1 MVFFSCSLHT
11 SFAMEESWLRK
22 SMLSSLMSSF
32 DEEWMRDSAGSFSIM
47 SCFTGATPKESGN
60 ATLSK
65 DSLTPGQGNVW
76 INPKEAAR
84 LIVLRHAILTVGG
97 RLLVL
102 AFLLAALV
110 VAIVVSVVEVPVRVG
125 SASLVTRVPIAA
137 RLVARKGLTEGPLR
151 VSLLLVHLAVFCGLL
166 AVVHC
171 VSGLGRAKALV
182 VHGHRGGGV
191 SKLIERLSPRR
202 LLYYTK

>member
-1 MVFFSCSLHT
+1 M
-11 SFAMEESWLRK
+11 
-22 SMLSSLMSSF
+22 
-32 DEEWMRDSAGSFSIM
+32 
-47 SCFTGATPKESGN
+47 
-60 ATLSK
+60 
-65 DSLTPGQGNVW
+65 
-76 INPKEAAR
+76 
-84 LIVLRHAILTVGG
+84 
-97 RLLVL
+97 L